1 VKSTNGDT
9 FLGGED
15 FDQRIMDY
23 LADEFRKDQAIDLR
37 KDRMALQRL
46 KEAAE
51 KAKTELSTVT
61 ETDINLPFIT
71 ADQSGP
77 KHLNIKLTRAKLE
90 ALCSD
95 LLDRLE
101 PPCVTALRDAGLKAS
116 EINEIVLVGGM
127 TRMPAVQERVKRLFG
142 KEGHKGVNPDE
153 VVAIGAAIQAGV
165 LKGEVKDVLLL
176 DVTPLSLGIETLG
189 GVFTKLIEKN
199 TTIPTRK
206 SQVFSTAQDNQTAV
220 TIRVFQGE
228 REMASD
234 NKLLGQFD
242 LIGIPPAPRGLPQV
256 EVTFDIDANG
266 IVNVHAKDL
275 GTNKEQSIK
284 ITASSGLTED
294 EIKKMVR
301 EAEAHAADD
310 HARRQQAEARNKL
323 DNLIYTTEKTLKDHG
338 AEVDEALRKQVEDAM
353 AEART
358 KLESKDADE
367 INRAAKTLEEASHKL
382 AEAMYS
388 KTRQG
393 AGQQEGGPQAGA
405 PGGDAQSGSQGGNG
419 ESGAKEDVV
428 DADYKEVK
436 DQ

>member
-1 VKSTNGDT
+1 
-9 FLGGED
+9 
-15 FDQRIMDY
+15 M
-23 LADEFRKDQAIDLR
+23 
-37 KDRMALQRL
+37 
-46 KEAAE
+46 
-51 KAKTELSTVT
+51 
-61 ETDINLPFIT
+61 
-71 ADQSGP
+71 
-77 KHLNIKLTRAKLE
+77 KLTRAKLE
-90 ALCSD
+90 ALCAD
-95 LLDRLE
+95 LLERLDA
-101 PPCVTALRDAGLKAS
+101 PCVTALKMRACKAS
-116 EINEIVLVGGM
+116 DINEIVLVGGM
-127 TRMPAVQERVKRLFG
+127 TRMPAVQERVKHLFG

-206 SQVFSTAQDNQTAV
+206 SQIFSTAQDNQTAV

-228 REMASD
+228 REMAAD

-242 LIGIPPAPRGLPQV
+242 LIGIPPAPRGMPQV

-284 ITASSGLTED
+284 ITASSGLNEE

-310 HARRQQAEARNKL
+310 HAAARQLAEARNKL

-338 AEVDEALRKQVEDAM
+338 AAVDEAGRKQVEDAL
-353 AEART
+353 AEAQDQARIQGRRRDQ
-358 KLESKDADE
+358 S
-367 INRAAKTLEEASHKL
+367 RGRGAANASHKL

-388 KTRQG
+388 KTKAGRRTASGRRCRRMAAARRVARG
-393 AGQQEGGPQAGA
+393 AATAKAGERRRSRCGLQRSQRSVAMQAGLANDAA
-405 PGGDAQSGSQGGNG
+405 PFCTSAFANG
-419 ESGAKEDVV
+419 VTCR
-428 DADYKEVK
+428 
-436 DQ
+436 

>member
-1 VKSTNGDT
+1 
-9 FLGGED
+9 
-15 FDQRIMDY
+15 MDY
-23 LADEFRKDQAIDLR
+23 LADEFRKDQGIDLR

-51 KAKTELSTVT
+51 KAKCELSTVA

-77 KHLNIKLTRAKLE
+77 KHLNMKLTRAKLE
-90 ALCSD
+90 ALCAD
-95 LLDRLE
+95 FLDRLDD
-101 PPCVTALRDAGLKAS
+101 PCQIAMRDASIKAS
-116 EINEIVLVGGM
+116 DIDEVVLVGGM
-127 TRMPAVQERVKRLFG
+127 TRMPAVQQHVKKLFG

-153 VVAIGAAIQAGV
+153 VVAVGAAIQAGV

-206 SQVFSTAQDNQTAV
+206 SQIFSTAQDNQTAV

-228 REMASD
+228 REMAGD

-266 IVNVHAKDL
+266 IVNVGAKDK

-284 ITASSGLTED
+284 ITASSGLSEE

-301 EAEAHAADD
+301 EAESHAEEDKRKRA
-310 HARRQQAEARNKL
+310 AVEAKNKL
-323 DNLIYTTEKTLKDHG
+323 DNLIYQTEKTMAEHG
-338 AEVDEALRKQVEDAM
+338 SALDAAAKNTIDEAIANAKS
-353 AEART
+353 
-358 KLESKDADE
+358 KLESNDVDE
-367 INRAAKTLEEASHKL
+367 MNRAADALSNASHKL

-388 KTRQG
+388 AQTKSQAGGGEQAGSG
-393 AGQQEGGPQAGA
+393 ADGGPSNGN
-405 PGGDAQSGSQGGNG
+405 PGGGT
-419 ESGAKEDVV
+419 KPEDVV
-428 DADYKEVK
+428 DADFKEVK
-436 DQ
+436 E

>member
-1 VKSTNGDT
+1 
-9 FLGGED
+9 
-15 FDQRIMDY
+15 
-23 LADEFRKDQAIDLR
+23 
-37 KDRMALQRL
+37 
-46 KEAAE
+46 
-51 KAKTELSTVT
+51 
-61 ETDINLPFIT
+61 
-71 ADQSGP
+71 
-77 KHLNIKLTRAKLE
+77 
-90 ALCSD
+90 
-95 LLDRLE
+95 
-101 PPCVTALRDAGLKAS
+101 
-116 EINEIVLVGGM
+116 
-127 TRMPAVQERVKRLFG
+127 
-142 KEGHKGVNPDE
+142 
-153 VVAIGAAIQAGV
+153 
-165 LKGEVKDVLLL
+165 
-176 DVTPLSLGIETLG
+176 
-189 GVFTKLIEKN
+189 VFTKLIEKN

-242 LIGIPPAPRGLPQV
+242 LIGIPPAPRGMPQI

-284 ITASSGLTED
+284 ITASSGLNEE

-301 EAEAHAADD
+301 EAEAHAAED

-338 AEVDEALRKQVEDAM
+338 ANIDEAGRKQVEDAL

-367 INRAAKTLEEASHKL
+367 INRAAEALQNASHKL

-388 KTRQG
+388 KTKAGGG
-393 AGQQEGGPQAGA
+393 AQAGPQDGA
-405 PGGDAQSGSQGGNG
+405 DQGGSQSGDGQSGG
-419 ESGAKEDVV
+419 KEDVV

>member
-1 VKSTNGDT
+1 
-9 FLGGED
+9 
-15 FDQRIMDY
+15 
-23 LADEFRKDQAIDLR
+23 
-37 KDRMALQRL
+37 
-46 KEAAE
+46 
-51 KAKTELSTVT
+51 
-61 ETDINLPFIT
+61 
-71 ADQSGP
+71 
-77 KHLNIKLTRAKLE
+77 
-90 ALCSD
+90 
-95 LLDRLE
+95 
-101 PPCVTALRDAGLKAS
+101 
-116 EINEIVLVGGM
+116 
-127 TRMPAVQERVKRLFG
+127 VKRLFG

-189 GVFTKLIEKN
+189 GVFTKLIDKN

-338 AEVDEALRKQVEDAM
+338 AEVDEASRKQVEDAL
-353 AEART
+353 ADART

-367 INRAAKTLEEASHKL
+367 INRAAETLAASSHKL

-393 AGQQEGGPQAGA
+393 AGGQDGGPQAGA
-405 PGGDAQSGSQGGNG
+405 QAGGAQSGSQGGNG